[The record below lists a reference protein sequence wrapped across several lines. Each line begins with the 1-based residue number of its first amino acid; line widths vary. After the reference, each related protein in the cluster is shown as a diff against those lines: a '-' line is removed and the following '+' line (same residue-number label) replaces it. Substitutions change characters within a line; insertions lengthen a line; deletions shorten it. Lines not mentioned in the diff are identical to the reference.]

1 MEWDAP
7 AKSQIIAD
15 DRDFIEEHASVKQ
28 VAKCPEEATSVSLQE
43 CFRYKKHPTPKKFG
57 VFHKIL
63 CTAYSPWVKCV
74 L

>member
-1 MEWDAP
+1 MLLISNNLYDDFFFLALEWDAP

-43 CFRYKKHPTPKKFG
+43 CFRYKKHPAMF
-57 VFHKIL
+57 FL
-63 CTAYSPWVKCV
+63 
-74 L
+74 

>member
-1 MEWDAP
+1 MLLISNNWYDKFFFPALEWDAP

-43 CFRYKKHPTPKKFG
+43 CFR
-57 VFHKIL
+57 
-63 CTAYSPWVKCV
+63 
-74 L
+74 

>member
-1 MEWDAP
+1 MLFPLALEWDAP

-43 CFRYKKHPTPKKFG
+43 CFR
-57 VFHKIL
+57 
-63 CTAYSPWVKCV
+63 
-74 L
+74 

>member
-1 MEWDAP
+1 MLLISNNLYDDFFFLALEWDAP

-43 CFRYKKHPTPKKFG
+43 CFR
-57 VFHKIL
+57 
-63 CTAYSPWVKCV
+63 
-74 L
+74 

>member
-1 MEWDAP
+1 MLLISNNLYDNFFFLALEWDAP

-43 CFRYKKHPTPKKFG
+43 CFRYKKHPAMF
-57 VFHKIL
+57 FL
-63 CTAYSPWVKCV
+63 
-74 L
+74 